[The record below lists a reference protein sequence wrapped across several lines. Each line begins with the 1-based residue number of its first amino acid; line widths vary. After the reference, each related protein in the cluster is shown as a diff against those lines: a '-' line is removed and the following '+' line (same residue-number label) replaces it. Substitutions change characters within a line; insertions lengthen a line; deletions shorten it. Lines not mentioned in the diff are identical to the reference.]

1 MAILTRVKWY
11 LIVVLIYISLIISD
25 VEHLFMCFFN
35 HLHFFFKKYL
45 CRAANFLTGA
55 SKVALVVKNLPDN
68 AWGVSDV
75 GSIPGLRRFPRGG
88 NGNPFQYSCLEN
100 RMERGAWWAT
110 VHGAAKSQAQLSDLA
125 QSTYTH
131 FFFNWVFVCLFVCFC
146 YWAAWGVCIF
156 WRWIICQFLHL
167 QILSSILCV
176 VFSFCSWFPLSW
188 ERNAPFI
195 WVCFKERFV
204 ALKN

>member
-1 MAILTRVKWY
+1 MLSIFSCAFLT
-11 LIVVLIYISLIISD
+11 ICI
-25 VEHLFMCFFN
+25 
-35 HLHFFFKKYL
+35 FFFKKYL

-55 SKVALVVKNLPDN
+55 SKMALVVKNLPDN

-131 FFFNWVFVCLFVCFC
+131 FFFNWVFFVCLFLLLSCMRCLYTLEMNYLSVPSSANTFFHSVCC
-146 YWAAWGVCIF
+146 
-156 WRWIICQFLHL
+156 LL
-167 QILSSILCV
+167 ILFMV
-176 VFSFCSWFPLSW
+176 SFALG
-188 ERNAPFI
+188 
-195 WVCFKERFV
+195 KERTFYV
-204 ALKN
+204 GLFQRKICST

>member
-1 MAILTRVKWY
+1 VILSIFSCAFLTFC
-11 LIVVLIYISLIISD
+11 I
-25 VEHLFMCFFN
+25 FF
-35 HLHFFFKKYL
+35 LKKYL

-55 SKVALVVKNLPDN
+55 SKVAPVVKNLPDY

-75 GSIPGLRRFPRGG
+75 GSIPGLGRFPGGG

-100 RMERGAWWAT
+100 RMDRGAWWAT
-110 VHGAAKSQAQLSDLA
+110 VHGAAKSQAQLSDSA
-125 QSTYTH
+125 HSTYSL
-131 FFFNWVFVCLFVCFC
+131 FFLNWVVFFLLLSCKRC
-146 YWAAWGVCIF
+146 CIF

-176 VFSFCSWFPLSW
+176 VFSFCSWFPLPW
-188 ERNAPFI
+188 ERNSPFM